1 MNKNIAKLHGCK
13 PQLNTGITFGS
24 STVGK
29 INQAAFFWP
38 MQYGDAVVFD
48 LQSPN
53 STIQPTLS
61 NKV

>member
-48 LQSPN
+48 LQTVPFN
-53 STIQPTLS
+53 PH
-61 NKV
+61 